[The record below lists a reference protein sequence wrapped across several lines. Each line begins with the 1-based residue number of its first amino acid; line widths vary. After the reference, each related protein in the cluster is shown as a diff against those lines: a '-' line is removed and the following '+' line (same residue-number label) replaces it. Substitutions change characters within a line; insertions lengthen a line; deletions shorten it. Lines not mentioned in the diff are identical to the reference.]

1 MKNDNAEN
9 NEAQAVENNATQE
22 EKQTEDRLFTQ
33 EDVNRTVESR
43 LVRERKK
50 YDKELDRRIAEY
62 DRQAK
67 LSEEEREAERRAQ
80 SERELAE
87 KERQITLRENLFN
100 AKNVLI
106 EKGISHELAELV
118 VDADVEKQEQNIA
131 TLEKQFGKAVEA
143 AVAERLKGSTP
154 KAPQDSAQSAQKYGE
169 VTVI

>member
-1 MKNDNAEN
+1 MNNDSTEN
-9 NEAQAVENNATQE
+9 NEAQAVENTATEQ
-22 EKQTEDRLFTQ
+22 KQTESHLFTQ
-33 EDVNRTVESR
+33 EDVDRTVESR
-43 LVRERKK
+43 LARERKK

-143 AVAERLKGSTP
+143 AVAERLKGNTP
-154 KAPQDSAQSAQKYGE
+154 KAPQDSAESAQKYGE

>member
-22 EKQTEDRLFTQ
+22 EKQAEDRLFHYYT
-33 EDVNRTVESR
+33 TVK
-43 LVRERKK
+43 RERKK

-87 KERQITLRENLFN
+87 KELQITLRENLFN

-106 EKGISHELAELV
+106 EKGMSHELAELV

>member
-9 NEAQAVENNATQE
+9 NEAQAVDNAAQE
-22 EKQTEDRLFTQ
+22 EKQTDNHLFTQ
-33 EDVNRTVESR
+33 EDVDRTVESR
-43 LVRERKK
+43 LARERKK

-106 EKGISHELAELV
+106 EKGHIPRISRA
-118 VDADVEKQEQNIA
+118 
-131 TLEKQFGKAVEA
+131 
-143 AVAERLKGSTP
+143 GSRRRR
-154 KAPQDSAQSAQKYGE
+154 
-169 VTVI
+169 

>member
-1 MKNDNAEN
+1 MNDNNAEN
-9 NEAQAVENNATQE
+9 NEAQAVDNAAQE
-22 EKQTEDRLFTQ
+22 EKQTDNHLFTQ
-33 EDVNRTVESR
+33 EDVDRTVESR
-43 LVRERKK
+43 LARERKK

-87 KERQITLRENLFN
+87 KELQITLRENLFN

-154 KAPQDSAQSAQKYGE
+154 KAPQDSASSAQKYGE